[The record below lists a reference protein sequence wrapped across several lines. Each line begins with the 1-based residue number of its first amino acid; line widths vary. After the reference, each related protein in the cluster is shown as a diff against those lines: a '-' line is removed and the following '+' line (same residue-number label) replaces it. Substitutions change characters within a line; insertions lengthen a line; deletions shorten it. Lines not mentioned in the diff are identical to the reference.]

1 MDTQRAHQLIDQLL
15 AEDFKKL
22 DDVHFRYFV
31 FAGLVEGFDNDEQC
45 IKDRADYAH
54 LVPERL
60 NGLPHVEEE
69 KMAEF
74 MHAVSGC
81 NTLAV
86 PLPRQLGLGI
96 LSLSPTTIKMVP
108 IAGLEPATN

>member
-74 MHAVSGC
+74 MHAVSGIGRDLC
-81 NTLAV
+81 VAYDYV
-86 PLPRQLGLGI
+86 YFESKFGL
-96 LSLSPTTIKMVP
+96 TIEQAEAQGSV
-108 IAGLEPATN
+108 